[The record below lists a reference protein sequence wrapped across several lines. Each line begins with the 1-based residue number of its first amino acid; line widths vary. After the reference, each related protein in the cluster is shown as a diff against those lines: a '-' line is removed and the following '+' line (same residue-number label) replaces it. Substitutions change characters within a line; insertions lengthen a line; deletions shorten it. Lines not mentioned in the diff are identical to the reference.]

1 MDEAARIARA
11 AAELSMAAGKPASYG
26 RLFAGGADCRG
37 LRVILLRT
45 GVVCVYHEGRLVLD
59 HKTAKG
65 QTLEFHPGPW
75 CSVLLDALHG
85 RGRVSVPDAA

>member
-11 AAELSMAAGKPASYG
+11 AAELSLAAGRPASYG
-26 RLFAGGADCRG
+26 RLFAGTEDCAG
-37 LRVILLRT
+37 LRIILLRT
-45 GVVCVYHEGRLVLD
+45 GIVCVYHEGQLVLD

-85 RGRVSVPDAA
+85 RGCVSVLDAA